1 VSGLTAVEGP
11 GLTVTLDDAP
21 RRIRQTAGANV
32 RDAFVHQQDIQAVA
46 DAMWVGGAEAMT
58 IQGQRE
64 VSTTGIK
71 CVGNTVLLQGVTY
84 SPPYVIS
91 AIGDVTA
98 MRASIESNP
107 YILGYLRDAAVW
119 QLGWD
124 VQEESRL
131 QAPAYDGPV
140 DLSYAR
146 PVRRS

>member
-1 VSGLTAVEGP
+1 
-11 GLTVTLDDAP
+11 
-21 RRIRQTAGANV
+21 V

-46 DAMWVGGAEAMT
+46 NAMWVGGAEAMT
-58 IQGQRE
+58 IQGQRV

-98 MRASIESNP
+98 MRASIDSNP

-124 VQEESRL
+124 VQEQSRL
-131 QAPAYDGPV
+131 KAPAYDGPV
-140 DLSYAR
+140 DLNYAQ
-146 PVRRS
+146 PVRGS

>member
-1 VSGLTAVEGP
+1 
-11 GLTVTLDDAP
+11 
-21 RRIRQTAGANV
+21 
-32 RDAFVHQQDIQAVA
+32 
-46 DAMWVGGAEAMT
+46 
-58 IQGQRE
+58 
-64 VSTTGIK
+64 
-71 CVGNTVLLQGVTY
+71 VTY

-98 MRASIESNP
+98 MRASIQANP
-107 YILGYLRDAAVW
+107 YIRGYLRDAAIW

-124 VQEESRL
+124 VQEEDRL